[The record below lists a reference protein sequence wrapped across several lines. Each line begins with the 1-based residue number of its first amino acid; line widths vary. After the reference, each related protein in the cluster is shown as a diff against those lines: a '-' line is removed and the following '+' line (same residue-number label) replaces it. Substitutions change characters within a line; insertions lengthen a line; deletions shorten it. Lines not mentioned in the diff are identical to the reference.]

1 MTLLL
6 FPVCGAAQATEPTL
20 TTLRLFTGYPDDGAN
35 PLGVVVMRGD
45 GEIIGTTDA
54 GGAKGGQWGGYG
66 TVFFL
71 TPPATSSGSW
81 DEAVYSLT
89 GSIGE
94 QPNAGVTLGADGAIY
109 GTTMP
114 GSRVFE
120 MTPPETAG
128 GQLTVEVLA
137 AGGPI
142 LTYPCSVLA
151 SASCLLG
158 CGHRLRRRRGEHSLF
173 AGLGT
178 HTRDDTWLFRS
189 GSNHRSQRKVTDGAM
204 KQIANPGWSH
214 LDPAVS
220 GIRRGASNRD
230 LNGL

>member
-1 MTLLL
+1 M
-6 FPVCGAAQATEPTL
+6 
-20 TTLRLFTGYPDDGAN
+20 
-35 PLGVVVMRGD
+35 
-45 GEIIGTTDA
+45 
-54 GGAKGGQWGGYG
+54 GGYG

-71 TPPATSSGSW
+71 TPPATSRESW
-81 DEAVYSLT
+81 NEAVYSLT

-114 GSRVFE
+114 GSTVFE

-151 SASCLLG
+151 SG
-158 CGHRLRRRRGEHSLF
+158 
-173 AGLGT
+173 
-178 HTRDDTWLFRS
+178 TWLWNGVNWTQTHPATSPVACWAAGIAYDAVGESMICSR
-189 GSNHRSQRKVTDGAM
+189 GSAPIRATTPGFFAPAPITGA
-204 KQIANPGWSH
+204 NE
-214 LDPAVS
+214 
-220 GIRRGASNRD
+220 R
-230 LNGL
+230 